1 MSFKCRFSSIVLI
14 MLLAINSF
22 GQSPKMTYEKA
33 VSQYNKE
40 LTKQK
45 NDAFKASFLLMNKW
59 RKADFE
65 QASDWTKFIEFC
77 LKQVKTADEQDHL
90 CTELGYNL
98 TQYNQFRD
106 AFLYLYRPNHH

>member
-1 MSFKCRFSSIVLI
+1 MPFKSVFSSIVLV
-14 MLLAINSF
+14 LLLTFSCF
-22 GQSPKMTYEKA
+22 GQSSEMTYKKA
-33 VSQYNKE
+33 ILIYDQE
-40 LTKQK
+40 LVKQ
-45 NDAFKASFLLMNKW
+45 NNNAFEASLVLMNKW

-106 AFLYLYRPNHH
+106 AFLYLYRPEHH